1 MIQMTATILD
11 GKAVSLSIQND
22 IREKVLSHF
31 SPETAP
37 RLCVILVGENPASA
51 SYVRTKCKM
60 AEKLGFRHEVFH
72 FDEDVSSAEVEDRI
86 DACNADPECDA
97 VFVQL
102 PLPKH
107 LDAVALPNRVR
118 ADKDADGLTRAAMGA
133 LLLGESNAFEPC
145 TPRGII
151 RLLDAYHL
159 DLTGL
164 DAVVIGRSNI
174 VGKPM
179 SLMLQRRNATVTMC
193 HTRTKDLASHV
204 RRADLIVVAAGSP
217 ELVKGDWIKP
227 GAIVV
232 DCGFTKTPDGVIHG
246 DVDFG
251 PASEVAS
258 YITPVPG
265 GVGPM
270 TVISLMEQTLE
281 SALKRRGG
289 NA

>member
-1 MIQMTATILD
+1 METVILD
-11 GKAVSLSIQND
+11 GKAVSASIQTEIQN
-22 IREKVLSHF
+22 RVKEHF
-31 SPETAP
+31 TPEDAP
-37 RLCVILVGENPASA
+37 RLCVILVGDNPASA

-60 AEKLGFRHEVFH
+60 AEKLGFRHEIFH
-72 FDEDVSSAEVEDRI
+72 FGADAESAQIEAQI
-86 DACNADPECDA
+86 DACNEDPSCDA

-107 LDAVALPNRVR
+107 LDAVALTNRVR

-133 LLLGESNAFEPC
+133 LLLGENNAFQPC
-145 TPRGII
+145 TPRGIMK
-151 RLLDAYHL
+151 LLDFYHI

-164 DAVVIGRSNI
+164 DAVVVGRSNI

-193 HTRTKDLASHV
+193 HTKTRDLKKHV
-204 RRADLIVVAAGSP
+204 SNADLIVVAAGSP
-217 ELVKGDWIKP
+217 ELIKGDWIRP

-246 DVDFG
+246 DVDFE
-251 PASEVAS
+251 AAKNRAS

-281 SALKRRGG
+281 SALRNRKHIQP
-289 NA
+289 

>member
-1 MIQMTATILD
+1 MSAVILD
-11 GKAVSLSIQND
+11 GKAVSASLQAS
-22 IREKVLSHF
+22 IREQVESHF
-31 SPETAP
+31 TPETAP

-72 FDEDVSSAEVEDRI
+72 FDENVAQNEVEARI

-107 LDAVALPNRVR
+107 LDSVALPNRVR

-133 LLLGESNAFEPC
+133 LLLGESNAFQPC

-151 RLLDAYHL
+151 TLLDAYHL

-179 SLMLQRRNATVTMC
+179 SLMLQKKNATVTMC
-193 HTRTKDLASHV
+193 HTRTRDLESHV
-204 RRADLIVVAAGSP
+204 RRADLLVVAAGAP

-246 DVDFG
+246 DVDFES
-251 PASEVAS
+251 AKERAS

-270 TVISLMEQTLE
+270 TVISLMMQTLE
-281 SALKRRGG
+281 SALKR
-289 NA
+289 AQK

>member
-1 MIQMTATILD
+1 MSAVILD
-11 GKAVSLSIQND
+11 GKAVSASLQAS
-22 IREKVLSHF
+22 IREQVESHF
-31 SPETAP
+31 TPETAP

-72 FDEDVSSAEVEDRI
+72 FDENVAQNEVEARI

-107 LDAVALPNRVR
+107 LDSVALPNRVR

-133 LLLGESNAFEPC
+133 LLLGETNAFQPC

-151 RLLDAYHL
+151 TLLDAYHL

-179 SLMLQRRNATVTMC
+179 SLMLQKKNATVTMC
-193 HTRTKDLASHV
+193 HTRTRDLESHV
-204 RRADLIVVAAGSP
+204 RRADLLVVAAGAP

-246 DVDFG
+246 DVDFES
-251 PASEVAS
+251 AKERAS

-270 TVISLMEQTLE
+270 TVISLMMQTLE
-281 SALKRRGG
+281 SALKR
-289 NA
+289 AQK

>member
-1 MIQMTATILD
+1 MTATILD
-11 GKAVSLSIQND
+11 GKAVSLSVQEEIKQ
-22 IREKVLSHF
+22 RVAQHF
-31 SPETAP
+31 TPENAP

-72 FDEDVSSAEVEDRI
+72 FDENVSMEEVEARI

-102 PLPKH
+102 PLPRH
-107 LDAVALPNRVR
+107 LDSVALPNRVR

-133 LLLGESNAFEPC
+133 LLLGENNAFQPC

-151 RLLDAYHL
+151 RMLDAYNL

-179 SLMLQRRNATVTMC
+179 SLMLQRKNATVTMC
-193 HTRTKDLASHV
+193 HTKTRNLADHV
-204 RRADLIVVAAGSP
+204 RRADLLVVAAGSP

-246 DVDFG
+246 DVDFE
-251 PASEVAS
+251 AAKEVAS

-281 SALKRRGG
+281 SAIAHRT
-289 NA
+289 

>member
-1 MIQMTATILD
+1 MTATLLN
-11 GKAVSLSIQND
+11 GKDVSLAIQND
-22 IREKVLSHF
+22 IRERVMTHF
-31 SPETAP
+31 TPEKAP

-72 FDEDVSSAEVEDRI
+72 FDENVSSEEVEARI

-107 LDAVALPNRVR
+107 LDSVALPNRVR

-151 RLLDAYHL
+151 RLLDAYHI
-159 DLTGL
+159 DLKGL

-179 SLMLQRRNATVTMC
+179 SLMLQKRNATVTMC
-193 HTRTKDLASHV
+193 HTKTRDLASHV
-204 RRADLIVVAAGSP
+204 RRADIVVVAAGSP

-281 SALKRRGG
+281 SALAHRG
-289 NA
+289 

>member
-1 MIQMTATILD
+1 MSAVILD
-11 GKAVSLSIQND
+11 GKAVSASLQAS
-22 IREKVLSHF
+22 IREQVESHF
-31 SPETAP
+31 TPETAP

-72 FDEDVSSAEVEDRI
+72 FDENVAQNELEARI

-107 LDAVALPNRVR
+107 LDSVALPNRVR

-133 LLLGESNAFEPC
+133 LLLGETNAFQPC

-151 RLLDAYHL
+151 TLLDAYHL

-179 SLMLQRRNATVTMC
+179 SLMLQKKNATVTMC
-193 HTRTKDLASHV
+193 HTRTRDLESHV
-204 RRADLIVVAAGSP
+204 RRADLLVVAAGAP

-232 DCGFTKTPDGVIHG
+232 DCGFTKTPNGVIHG
-246 DVDFG
+246 DVDFES
-251 PASEVAS
+251 AKERAS

-270 TVISLMEQTLE
+270 TVISLMMQTLE
-281 SALKRRGG
+281 SALKR
-289 NA
+289 AAK

>member
-1 MIQMTATILD
+1 MAILLD
-11 GKAVSLSIQND
+11 GKATSAKLQKE
-22 IREKVLSHF
+22 IRTRVQAHF
-31 SPETAP
+31 TPENAP

-60 AEKLGFRHEVFH
+60 AEKLGFRHEVYH
-72 FDEDVSSAEVEDRI
+72 FDADVEQSVVEAQI
-86 DACNADPECDA
+86 DACNADPQCDA

-118 ADKDADGLTRAAMGA
+118 PDKDADGLTRAAMGA
-133 LLLGESNAFEPC
+133 LLLGESNSFQPC
-145 TPRGII
+145 TPRGVI
-151 RLLDAYHL
+151 RLLQAYDIAL
-159 DLTGL
+159 EGL

-174 VGKPM
+174 VGKPI
-179 SLMLQRRNATVTMC
+179 SLMLQRHNATVTMC
-193 HTRTKDLASHV
+193 HTRTRDLAQHV
-204 RRADLIVVAAGSP
+204 ARADLLVVAAGSP

-246 DVDFG
+246 DVDFE
-251 PASEVAS
+251 AAAQRAA

-270 TVISLMEQTLE
+270 TVITLMEQTLE
-281 SALKRRGG
+281 SALAHRG
-289 NA
+289 

>member
-1 MIQMTATILD
+1 MAAIILD
-11 GKAVSLSIQND
+11 GKAVSLSIQNE
-22 IREKVLSHF
+22 IREKVTAHF
-31 SPETAP
+31 TADTAP

-51 SYVRTKCKM
+51 SYVKTKCRM

-72 FDEDVSSAEVEDRI
+72 FDENVTSAEVEAQI
-86 DACNADPECDA
+86 DACNEDPECDA

-107 LDAVALPNRVR
+107 LDSVALPNRVR

-133 LLLGESNAFEPC
+133 LLLGESGAFQPC

-151 RLLDAYHL
+151 RLLESYQL
-159 DLTGL
+159 NLEGL

-179 SLMLQRRNATVTMC
+179 SLMLQRKNATVTMC
-193 HTRTKDLASHV
+193 HTRTRDLASHV
-204 RRADLIVVAAGSP
+204 RRADLLVVAAGSP

-281 SALKRRGG
+281 SALAHRG
-289 NA
+289 

>member
-1 MIQMTATILD
+1 MSAVILD
-11 GKAVSLSIQND
+11 GKAVSASLQAS
-22 IREKVLSHF
+22 IREQVESHF
-31 SPETAP
+31 TPETAP

-72 FDEDVSSAEVEDRI
+72 FDENVAQNEVEARI

-107 LDAVALPNRVR
+107 LDSVALPNRVR

-133 LLLGESNAFEPC
+133 LLLGESNAFQPC

-151 RLLDAYHL
+151 TLLDAYHL

-179 SLMLQRRNATVTMC
+179 SLMLQKKNATVTMC
-193 HTRTKDLASHV
+193 HTRTRDLESHV
-204 RRADLIVVAAGSP
+204 RRADLLVVAAGAP

-227 GAIVV
+227 GTIVV

-246 DVDFG
+246 DVDFES
-251 PASEVAS
+251 AKERAS

-270 TVISLMEQTLE
+270 TVISLMMQTLE
-281 SALKRRGG
+281 SALKR
-289 NA
+289 AQK

>member
-1 MIQMTATILD
+1 MSAIILD
-11 GKAVSLSIQND
+11 GKAVSASLQVS
-22 IREKVLSHF
+22 IREQVEAHF
-31 SPETAP
+31 TPETAP

-72 FDEDVSSAEVEDRI
+72 FDENVAQSEVEARI
-86 DACNADPECDA
+86 DACNDDPECDA

-107 LDAVALPNRVR
+107 LDSVALPNRVR

-133 LLLGESNAFEPC
+133 LLLGETNAFQPC

-151 RLLDAYHL
+151 TLLDAYHL

-179 SLMLQRRNATVTMC
+179 SLMLQKKNATVTMC
-193 HTRTKDLASHV
+193 HTRTRDLESHV
-204 RRADLIVVAAGSP
+204 RRADLLVVAAGSP

-246 DVDFG
+246 DVDFESAKER
-251 PASEVAS
+251 ASH
-258 YITPVPG
+258 ITPVPG

-270 TVISLMEQTLE
+270 TVISLMMQTLE
-281 SALKRRGG
+281 SALKRA
-289 NA
+289 NK

>member
-1 MIQMTATILD
+1 MSAQILD
-11 GKAVSLSIQND
+11 GKAVSLSIQQD
-22 IREKVLSHF
+22 IRERVAQHF
-31 SPETAP
+31 TPDNAP

-51 SYVRTKCKM
+51 SYVRTKCRM

-72 FDEDVSSAEVEDRI
+72 FAEDVSQAEVEARI

-133 LLLGESNAFEPC
+133 LLLGESGAFQPC

-151 RLLDAYHL
+151 RLLEAYPI
-159 DLTGL
+159 DLKGM

-179 SLMLQRRNATVTMC
+179 SLMLQKKNATVTMC
-193 HTRTKDLASHV
+193 HTKTRDLASHV
-204 RRADLIVVAAGSP
+204 RRADLVVVAAGSP

-227 GAIVV
+227 GAVVV

-246 DVDFG
+246 DVDFE
-251 PASEVAS
+251 AAKEVAS

-281 SALKRRGG
+281 SALRHR
-289 NA
+289 A

>member
-1 MIQMTATILD
+1 MTATILD
-11 GKAVSLSIQND
+11 GKAVSLSVQEEIKQ
-22 IREKVLSHF
+22 RVAQHF
-31 SPETAP
+31 TPETAP

-72 FDEDVSSAEVEDRI
+72 FDENVSMEEVEARI
-86 DACNADPECDA
+86 DACNADPQCDA

-102 PLPKH
+102 PLPRH
-107 LDAVALPNRVR
+107 LDSVALPNRVR

-133 LLLGESNAFEPC
+133 LLLGENNAFQPC

-151 RLLDAYHL
+151 RMLDAYHL

-193 HTRTKDLASHV
+193 HTKTRDVAEHV
-204 RRADLIVVAAGSP
+204 RRADLLVVAAGSP

-246 DVDFG
+246 DVDFE
-251 PASEVAS
+251 AAKEVAS

-281 SALKRRGG
+281 SAIAHRG
-289 NA
+289 

>member
-1 MIQMTATILD
+1 MSAVILD
-11 GKAVSLSIQND
+11 GKAVSASLQAS
-22 IREKVLSHF
+22 IREQVESHF
-31 SPETAP
+31 TPETAP

-72 FDEDVSSAEVEDRI
+72 FDENVAQNEVEARI

-107 LDAVALPNRVR
+107 LDSVALPNRVR

-133 LLLGESNAFEPC
+133 LLLGETNAFQPC

-151 RLLDAYHL
+151 TLLDAYHL

-179 SLMLQRRNATVTMC
+179 SLMLQKKNATVTMC
-193 HTRTKDLASHV
+193 HTRTRDLESHV
-204 RRADLIVVAAGSP
+204 RRADLLVVAAGAP

-246 DVDFG
+246 DVDFES
-251 PASEVAS
+251 AKERAS

-270 TVISLMEQTLE
+270 TVISLMMQTLE
-281 SALKRRGG
+281 SSLKKKKK
-289 NA
+289 

>member
-1 MIQMTATILD
+1 MATILD
-11 GKAVSLSIQND
+11 GKAVSASIQSE
-22 IREKVLSHF
+22 IRERVAASF
-31 SPETAP
+31 TPETAP
-37 RLCVILVGENPASA
+37 RLCVILVGDNPSSA

-60 AEKLGFRHEVFH
+60 AEKLGFRHEIFH
-72 FDEDVSSAEVEDRI
+72 FDENVTSAEVEAQI
-86 DACNADPECDA
+86 DACNADPMCDA

-133 LLLGESNAFEPC
+133 LLLGETNAFQPC

-151 RLLDAYHL
+151 RLLDAYDI

-164 DAVVIGRSNI
+164 NAVVIGRSNI

-193 HTRTKDLASHV
+193 HTRTKNLEEHV
-204 RRADLIVVAAGSP
+204 RRADLLVVAAGVP

-232 DCGFTKTPDGVIHG
+232 DAGFTKTPDGVIHG
-246 DVDFG
+246 DVDFE
-251 PASEVAS
+251 PAAERAS
-258 YITPVPG
+258 FITPVPG

-281 SALKRRGG
+281 SALAHR
-289 NA
+289 AQ

>member
-1 MIQMTATILD
+1 MTAKILD
-11 GKAVSLSIQND
+11 GKAVSLSIQNS
-22 IREKVLSHF
+22 IRDRVAAHF
-31 SPETAP
+31 TPENAP

-60 AEKLGFRHEVFH
+60 AEKLGFRHQVFH
-72 FDEDVSSAEVEDRI
+72 FDENVSQQEVESTI
-86 DACNADPECDA
+86 DACNDDPECDA

-107 LDAVALPNRVR
+107 LDSVALPNRVR
-118 ADKDADGLTRAAMGA
+118 IDKDADGLTRAAMGA
-133 LLLGESNAFEPC
+133 LLLGESGAFQPC
-145 TPRGII
+145 TPRGIM
-151 RLLDAYHL
+151 RMLEAYDL

-164 DAVVIGRSNI
+164 DAVVVGRSNI

-179 SLMLQRRNATVTMC
+179 SLMLQRKNATVTMC
-193 HTRTKDLASHV
+193 HTRTRDLAAHV
-204 RRADLIVVAAGSP
+204 RRADLVVVACGVP
-217 ELVKGDWIKP
+217 ELIKGDWIKP

-232 DCGFTKTPDGVIHG
+232 DCGFTKTEDGVIHG
-246 DVDFG
+246 DVDF
-251 PASEVAS
+251 PAALEVAS

-281 SALKRRGG
+281 SAIAHRG
-289 NA
+289 

>member
-1 MIQMTATILD
+1 MVATILD
-11 GKAVSLSIQND
+11 GKKISSEIQAE
-22 IREKVLSHF
+22 IQEQVARYFSHDD
-31 SPETAP
+31 AP

-51 SYVRTKCKM
+51 SYVRTKCRM
-60 AEKLGFRHEVFH
+60 AEKLGFRHDVYH
-72 FDEDVSSAEVEDRI
+72 FDENVTQAEVEARI
-86 DACNADPECDA
+86 DACNDDPLCDA

-102 PLPKH
+102 PLPRH

-133 LLLGESNAFEPC
+133 LLLGENNAFQPC

-151 RLLDAYHL
+151 RLLDAYRL
-159 DLTGL
+159 DLSGL

-179 SLMLQRRNATVTMC
+179 SLMLQRKNATVTMC
-193 HTRTKDLASHV
+193 HTRTRDLESHI
-204 RRADLIVVAAGSP
+204 RRADLIVAAAGSP

-232 DCGFTKTPDGVIHG
+232 DCGFTKTEDGVIHG
-246 DVDFG
+246 DVDFQG
-251 PASEVAS
+251 ARERAS

-270 TVISLMEQTLE
+270 TVISLMEQTLQ
-281 SALKRRGG
+281 SALRRVKAGL
-289 NA
+289 AQT

>member
-1 MIQMTATILD
+1 MAAVILD
-11 GKAVSLSIQND
+11 GKAVSLSIQNE
-22 IREKVLSHF
+22 IRASVASHF
-31 SPETAP
+31 TAETAP
-37 RLCVILVGENPASA
+37 RLCVILVGDNPASA
-51 SYVRTKCKM
+51 SYVKTKCRM

-72 FDEDVSSAEVEDRI
+72 FDENVTSAEVEARI
-86 DACNADPECDA
+86 DACNEDPTCDA

-107 LDAVALPNRVR
+107 LDSVALPNRVR

-133 LLLGESNAFEPC
+133 LLLGEAGAFQPC

-151 RLLDAYHL
+151 RLLESYQINL
-159 DLTGL
+159 EGL

-179 SLMLQRRNATVTMC
+179 SLMLQRKNATVTMC
-193 HTRTKDLASHV
+193 HTRTRDLASHV

-251 PASEVAS
+251 PACEVAS

-281 SALKRRGG
+281 SALAHRG
-289 NA
+289 

>member
-1 MIQMTATILD
+1 MTATILD
-11 GKAVSLSIQND
+11 GKAVSLSVQEEIKQ
-22 IREKVLSHF
+22 RVAQHF
-31 SPETAP
+31 TPENAP

-51 SYVRTKCKM
+51 SYVKTKCKM

-72 FDEDVSSAEVEDRI
+72 FDENVSMEEVEARI
-86 DACNADPECDA
+86 DACNADPQCDA

-102 PLPKH
+102 PLPRH
-107 LDAVALPNRVR
+107 LDSVALPNRVR

-133 LLLGESNAFEPC
+133 LLLGENNAFQPC

-151 RLLDAYHL
+151 RMLEAYNL

-179 SLMLQRRNATVTMC
+179 SLMLQRKNATVTMC
-193 HTRTKDLASHV
+193 HTKTRNLADHV
-204 RRADLIVVAAGSP
+204 RRADLLVVAAGSP

-232 DCGFTKTPDGVIHG
+232 DCGFTKTDDGVIHG
-246 DVDFG
+246 DVDFE
-251 PASEVAS
+251 AAKEVAS

-281 SALKRRGG
+281 SAIAHRG
-289 NA
+289 

>member
-1 MIQMTATILD
+1 MATLLD
-11 GKAVSLSIQND
+11 GKAVSASIQSE
-22 IREKVLSHF
+22 IRERVTAAF
-31 SPETAP
+31 TPETAP
-37 RLCVILVGENPASA
+37 RLCVILVGDNPSSA

-60 AEKLGFRHEVFH
+60 AEKLGFRHEIYH
-72 FDEDVSSAEVEDRI
+72 FDENVTSAEVEAQI
-86 DACNADPECDA
+86 DACNADPMCDA

-107 LDAVALPNRVR
+107 LDSVALPNRVR

-133 LLLGESNAFEPC
+133 LLLGESNAFQPC

-151 RLLDAYHL
+151 RLLDAYDI

-164 DAVVIGRSNI
+164 NAVVIGRSNI

-193 HTRTKDLASHV
+193 HTRTRNLEEHV
-204 RRADLIVVAAGSP
+204 RRADLLVVAAGVP

-232 DCGFTKTPDGVIHG
+232 DAGFTKTPDGVIHG
-246 DVDFG
+246 DVDFA
-251 PASEVAS
+251 PASERAS
-258 YITPVPG
+258 FITPVPG

-281 SALKRRGG
+281 SALKHRTK
-289 NA
+289 

>member
-1 MIQMTATILD
+1 MSAVILD
-11 GKAVSLSIQND
+11 GKAVSASLQAS
-22 IREKVLSHF
+22 IREQVESHF
-31 SPETAP
+31 TPETAP

-72 FDEDVSSAEVEDRI
+72 FDENVAQHEVEARI

-107 LDAVALPNRVR
+107 LDSVALPNRVR

-133 LLLGESNAFEPC
+133 LLLGETNAFQPC

-151 RLLDAYHL
+151 TLLDAYHL

-179 SLMLQRRNATVTMC
+179 SLMLQKKNATVTMC
-193 HTRTKDLASHV
+193 HTRTRDLESHV
-204 RRADLIVVAAGSP
+204 RRADLLVVAAGAP

-246 DVDFG
+246 DVDFES
-251 PASEVAS
+251 AKERAS

-270 TVISLMEQTLE
+270 TVISLMMQTLE
-281 SALKRRGG
+281 SALKR
-289 NA
+289 AQK

>member
-1 MIQMTATILD
+1 MTATILD
-11 GKAVSLSIQND
+11 GKAVSASIQAE
-22 IREKVLSHF
+22 IRERVQAHF
-31 SPETAP
+31 TPETAP

-72 FDEDVSSAEVEDRI
+72 FDENVSQQEVEKQI
-86 DACNADPECDA
+86 DACNEDPLCDA

-133 LLLGESNAFEPC
+133 LLLGENNAFQPC

-151 RLLDAYHL
+151 RLLDFYKI
-159 DLTGL
+159 DITGM

-193 HTRTKDLASHV
+193 HTKTRDLQSHV
-204 RRADLIVVAAGSP
+204 SRADLIVVAAGSP

-227 GAIVV
+227 GAIVI

-246 DVDFG
+246 DVDF
-251 PASEVAS
+251 PSAAERAA

-281 SALKRRGG
+281 SAMQHRSR
-289 NA
+289 

>member
-1 MIQMTATILD
+1 MTATILD
-11 GKAVSLSIQND
+11 GKAVSLSVQNE
-22 IREKVLSHF
+22 IRERVAAHF
-31 SPETAP
+31 TPETAP
-37 RLCVILVGENPASA
+37 RICVILVGENPASA

-72 FDEDVSSAEVEDRI
+72 FDENVTSAEVEAQI
-86 DACNADPECDA
+86 DACNNDPECDA

-107 LDAVALPNRVR
+107 LDSVALPNRVR

-133 LLLGESNAFEPC
+133 LLLGEDNAFQPC

-159 DLTGL
+159 DLKGL

-179 SLMLQRRNATVTMC
+179 SLMLQRKNATVTMC
-193 HTRTKDLASHV
+193 HTKTKDISEHV
-204 RRADLIVVAAGSP
+204 KRADLVVVAAGSP

-246 DVDFG
+246 DVDYG
-251 PASEVAS
+251 PVSEKAS

-270 TVISLMEQTLE
+270 TVITLMEQTLE
-281 SALKRRGG
+281 SAIAHRGKH
-289 NA
+289 

>member
-1 MIQMTATILD
+1 MAAIILD
-11 GKAVSLSIQND
+11 GKAVSLSIQNE
-22 IREKVLSHF
+22 IREKVAAHF
-31 SPETAP
+31 TADTAP

-51 SYVRTKCKM
+51 SYVKTKCRM
-60 AEKLGFRHEVFH
+60 AEKLGFRHDVFH
-72 FDEDVSSAEVEDRI
+72 FDENVTSDEVEAQI
-86 DACNADPECDA
+86 DACNEDPNCDA

-107 LDAVALPNRVR
+107 LDSVALPNRVR

-133 LLLGESNAFEPC
+133 LLLGESGAFQPC

-151 RLLDAYHL
+151 RLLESYQL
-159 DLTGL
+159 NLEGL

-179 SLMLQRRNATVTMC
+179 SLMLQRKNATVTMC
-193 HTRTKDLASHV
+193 HTRTRDLASHV
-204 RRADLIVVAAGSP
+204 RRADLLVVAAGSP

-281 SALKRRGG
+281 SALAHRG
-289 NA
+289 

>member
-1 MIQMTATILD
+1 MTAELLD
-11 GKAVSLSIQND
+11 GKAVSAAIQAE
-22 IREKVLSHF
+22 IRERVNAHF
-31 SPETAP
+31 TPETAP
-37 RLCVILVGENPASA
+37 RLCVILVGDNPASA

-60 AEKLGFRHEVFH
+60 AEKLGFRHEIYH
-72 FDEDVSSAEVEDRI
+72 FDADVSQAEVEARI
-86 DACNADPECDA
+86 DACNADPMCDA

-133 LLLGESNAFEPC
+133 LLLGETNAFQPC

-151 RLLDAYHL
+151 RLLDAYHI
-159 DLTGL
+159 DMTGM

-204 RRADLIVVAAGSP
+204 KRADLLVVAAGSP

-227 GAIVV
+227 GAVIV
-232 DCGFTKTPDGVIHG
+232 DAGFTKTPDGVIHG
-246 DVDFG
+246 DVDFE
-251 PASEVAS
+251 AAREVVMKLADRLGLRDSIVKS
-258 YITPVPG
+258 Y
-265 GVGPM
+265 
-270 TVISLMEQTLE
+270 L
-281 SALKRRGG
+281 ALKMEAESGKVVDEK
-289 NA
+289 